1 MKRDKLENY
10 ILGQMIFF
18 PDDAIKIVEE
28 LPKYR
33 FHLKAKTELFNIF
46 KKIIKDNHKI
56 WDWNLI
62 DSYITK
68 ENRDDINGQFLVCA
82 NYTLPGKGSFLIL
95 MMKQQEN
102 ELILGNALMQGLN
115 RINEGDDI
123 MDIVD
128 EILKAIDK
136 LYRYT
141 DGDNISANDIYTKV
155 IGMAAE
161 KKFVIDDPL
170 WNKKLKLARRN
181 IYVLGGK
188 GGSFKTKFV
197 AFIIKRFLLEY
208 TDNLSVMWANL
219 EDPSDKLIRTFASE
233 HLLLTEGEIEEKVY
247 LQNDKLK
254 KKAENVFKKISE
266 FDIEFTD
273 RPMNINDIR
282 DAFHDFY
289 KKRPKRLSLLIVDNI
304 MSINEVK
311 EAVDEAKAIEGV
323 MKNVDNWNIK
333 LTPENISVF
342 MLHHLTK
349 MDKNSSVLAF
359 RPDES
364 SLRGTS
370 RTADIPTVIIL
381 INAISNYPK
390 LYQKFTLYS
399 EYVKRIFIV
408 EISKS
413 RNTEPILVRYI
424 AFPEYSTFIP
434 LD

>member
-10 ILGQMIFF
+10 VLGQILFY
-18 PDDAIKIVEE
+18 PKDAYLIIEE
-28 LPKYR
+28 MPNYK
-33 FHLKAKTELFNIF
+33 FHSKAKSQLFNI
-46 KKIIKDNHKI
+46 IKQIVKDGHKI
-56 WDWNLI
+56 WDIMLI
-62 DSYITK
+62 DSYIKK
-68 ENRDDINGQFLVCA
+68 EDREEIMGQFAVSSQ
-82 NYTLPGKGSFLIL
+82 YTLMGKVQFLIAAL
-95 MMKQQEN
+95 KQQEN
-102 ELILGNALMQGLN
+102 ELILGKALMDGLN
-115 RINEGDDI
+115 QMNDG
-123 MDIVD
+123 D
-128 EILKAIDK
+128 EIEIIVERVLKAIDR
-136 LYRYT
+136 LHRQT
-141 DGDNISANDIYTKV
+141 DGDNVKAIDIYTKV
-155 IGMAAE
+155 MEMASE
-161 KKFVIDDPL
+161 KKYVIDDPL
-170 WNKKLKLARRN
+170 WNTKLKLERRN
-181 IYVLGGK
+181 IYILGGK
-188 GGSFKTKFV
+188 GGSFKTKFI

-208 TDNLSVMWANL
+208 TNDLSVMWANL
-219 EDPSDKLIRTFASE
+219 EDPSEKLIRTFASE

-254 KKAENVFKKISE
+254 KEAQNVFKKISE

-273 RPMNINDIR
+273 RPMSIDNIR

-311 EAVDEAKAIEGV
+311 ESVDEAKAIEGV
-323 MKNVDNWNIK
+323 MKNVDKWNIK
-333 LTPENISVF
+333 LTKENISVF

-349 MDKNSSVLAF
+349 ADKTSSVLAF
-359 RPDES
+359 RPDEG

-370 RTADIPTVIIL
+370 RTGDIPTVIIL

-390 LYQKFTLYS
+390 LYQKYTLYA

-413 RNTEPILVRYI
+413 RNSEPILVRYI